1 MSPQQVAEST
11 KFDLCNA
18 YKAARG
24 PLTVS
29 IDGQEDDFIVMRASD
44 LEGEFPLT
52 DAEKSNLLAGYDDVV
67 SGHVVDARD
76 MIARMRCTFGL

>member
-1 MSPQQVAEST
+1 MSPQQVAGST

-24 PLTVS
+24 PFAVG

-52 DAEKSNLLAGYDDVV
+52 DAE
-67 SGHVVDARD
+67 
-76 MIARMRCTFGL
+76 